1 MFTLAEPNESPFKNM
16 VMKLGPF
23 YQLMNFLECIGATM
37 NNFGLSDIIK
47 TIYGSNT
54 IEHMIS
60 GKAISRAI
68 QGHMIFDSFLDGM
81 LLSKAIKMPFLE
93 ETEIKA
99 VESSMIFRS
108 YTVL

>member
-1 MFTLAEPNESPFKNM
+1 M

-37 NNFGLSDIIK
+37 NNSGLKDIIE

-68 QGHMIFDSFLDGM
+68 QGHMIDSFLDGM
-81 LLSKAIKMPFLE
+81 LLSKAFKMPFLE
-93 ETEIKA
+93 ETETKA
-99 VESSMIFRS
+99 VELSMIFRS

>member
-1 MFTLAEPNESPFKNM
+1 MLTLAEPNESLFKNM

-23 YQLMNFLECIGATM
+23 YQLMNFLECIDATM
-37 NNFGLSDIIK
+37 NNSGLKDIIG

-68 QGHMIFDSFLDGM
+68 QGHMIFDSFLGGM
-81 LLSKAIKMPFLE
+81 LLSKVLKMPFLE
-93 ETEIKA
+93 ETENKA
-99 VESSMIFRS
+99 VELSNEI
-108 YTVL
+108 TVP

>member
-1 MFTLAEPNESPFKNM
+1 MLTLAEPNESLFKNM

-23 YQLMNFLECIGATM
+23 YQLMNFLDCIGATM
-37 NNFGLSDIIK
+37 NNSALSDIIE

-54 IEHMIS
+54 IEYMIS

-68 QGHMIFDSFLDGM
+68 QGHMIVDSFLDGM
-81 LLSKAIKMPFLE
+81 LLSKAFKMPFLE
-93 ETEIKA
+93 ETETKA
-99 VESSMIFRS
+99 VELSMIFRS